1 MRQRRHLAAPLLA
14 CLALGACASAPPQ
27 ALPRAAAAPSGLP
40 LGCVP
45 SAVTHRCD
53 QFGTYY
59 SGDDLRRTG
68 AQHVGSALT
77 QLDPELAH

>member
-1 MRQRRHLAAPLLA
+1 MRPLIIGAA
-14 CLALGACASAPPQ
+14 LALALAGCASSGTSAVKP
-27 ALPRAAAAPSGLP
+27 AAAIPSGLP

-45 SAVTHRCD
+45 NGQTQKCD

-68 AQHVGSALT
+68 AQHVGAALT
-77 QLDPELAH
+77 QVDPQLGH

>member
-1 MRQRRHLAAPLLA
+1 MRPLIIGAAV
-14 CLALGACASAPPQ
+14 ALTVVGCAGSATTSVKP
-27 ALPRAAAAPSGLP
+27 AAAIPSGLP

-45 SAVTHRCD
+45 NAQTQKCD

-68 AQHVGSALT
+68 AQHVGQALT
-77 QLDPELAH
+77 LVDPQLGH

>member
-1 MRQRRHLAAPLLA
+1 MRCWRNLIAPLLA
-14 CLALGACASAPPQ
+14 CLALGACASAPTS
-27 ALPRAAAAPSGLP
+27 LPHASATPSGLP

-45 SAVTHRCD
+45 NALTQKCD

-68 AQHVGSALT
+68 AQHVGQALT
-77 QLDPELAH
+77 LVDPQLGH

>member
-1 MRQRRHLAAPLLA
+1 MKPLIIGVAAA
-14 CLALGACASAPPQ
+14 LALAGCASSGTPAVRP
-27 ALPRAAAAPSGLP
+27 AATIPSGLP

-45 SAVTHRCD
+45 NAQTQRCD

-68 AQHVGSALT
+68 AQHVGQALT
-77 QLDPELAH
+77 LVDPQLGH

>member
-1 MRQRRHLAAPLLA
+1 MKALIAGAALS
-14 CLALGACASAPPQ
+14 LALLGCASSGTPAMKP
-27 ALPRAAAAPSGLP
+27 AAALPSGLP

-45 SAVTHRCD
+45 NAVTQKCD

-68 AQHVGSALT
+68 AQHVGQALT
-77 QLDPELAH
+77 QVDPQLGH

>member
-1 MRQRRHLAAPLLA
+1 MRSHLAAPLLV

-27 ALPRAAAAPSGLP
+27 GLPHGSSVAPSGLP

-45 SAVTHRCD
+45 SALTQKCD

-68 AQHVGSALT
+68 AQHVGQALT
-77 QLDPELAH
+77 LLDPQLGH

>member
-1 MRQRRHLAAPLLA
+1 MRRWRDLSVPLLV
-14 CLALGACASAPPQ
+14 CLALGACASAPPRG
-27 ALPRAAAAPSGLP
+27 LPHASAAPSGLP

-45 SAVTHRCD
+45 NALTQKCD

-68 AQHVGSALT
+68 APHVGQALT
-77 QLDPELAH
+77 LLDPQLGH

>member
-1 MRQRRHLAAPLLA
+1 MRIRSRLAAPLLA
-14 CLALGACASAPPQ
+14 CLALGACVSAPPQ
-27 ALPRAAAAPSGLP
+27 GLPRASAAPSGLP

-45 SAVTHRCD
+45 SAQTQKCA

-68 AQHVGSALT
+68 AQHVGQALT
-77 QLDPELAH
+77 LLDPQLAH

>member
-1 MRQRRHLAAPLLA
+1 LRIRSRLAAPLLA

-27 ALPRAAAAPSGLP
+27 GLPHASAASSGLP

-45 SAVTHRCD
+45 SALTQKCD

-68 AQHVGSALT
+68 AQHVGQALT
-77 QLDPELAH
+77 LLDPQLAH

>member
-1 MRQRRHLAAPLLA
+1 MRPLIIGAAV
-14 CLALGACASAPPQ
+14 ALTVVGCASSGTTSVKP
-27 ALPRAAAAPSGLP
+27 AAAIPSGLP

-45 SAVTHRCD
+45 NAQTQKCD

-68 AQHVGSALT
+68 AQHVGQALT
-77 QLDPELAH
+77 LVDPQLGH

>member
-1 MRQRRHLAAPLLA
+1 MRPLILAAALT
-14 CLALGACASAPPQ
+14 LALAGCASGAPAVKP
-27 ALPRAAAAPSGLP
+27 AAATPSGLP

-45 SAVTHRCD
+45 SAQTQRCD

-68 AQHVGSALT
+68 AQHVGAALT
-77 QLDPELAH
+77 QVDPQVGH

>member
-1 MRQRRHLAAPLLA
+1 MKLLIISAALG
-14 CLALGACASAPPQ
+14 LALAGCASGGTTAVKP
-27 ALPRAAAAPSGLP
+27 AAAIPSGLP

-45 SAVTHRCD
+45 SVQTQRCD

-68 AQHVGSALT
+68 AQHVGQALT
-77 QLDPELAH
+77 LLDPQLGH

>member
-1 MRQRRHLAAPLLA
+1 MRRWRSLAAPLLA
-14 CLALGACASAPPQ
+14 ALALGACASAPPTG
-27 ALPRAAAAPSGLP
+27 LPHASAAPSGLP

-45 SAVTHRCD
+45 NALRQKCD

-68 AQHVGSALT
+68 AQHVGQALT
-77 QLDPELAH
+77 LLDPQLGH

>member
-1 MRQRRHLAAPLLA
+1 MRSLILGAAVS
-14 CLALGACASAPPQ
+14 LALVACASSGMTGARP
-27 ALPRAAAAPSGLP
+27 AAALPSGLP

-45 SAVTHRCD
+45 NAQTQRCD

-68 AQHVGSALT
+68 AQHVGQALT
-77 QLDPELAH
+77 FVDPQLGH

>member
-1 MRQRRHLAAPLLA
+1 MIGAAF
-14 CLALGACASAPPQ
+14 ALGLAGCASNGTSAVKP
-27 ALPRAAAAPSGLP
+27 AAAIPSGLP

-45 SAVTHRCD
+45 NGQTQKCD

-68 AQHVGSALT
+68 AQHVGQALT
-77 QLDPELAH
+77 LVDPQLGH

>member
-1 MRQRRHLAAPLLA
+1 MRPLLVGA
-14 CLALGACASAPPQ
+14 ALALALAGCASGGTSAVKP
-27 ALPRAAAAPSGLP
+27 AAAIPSGLP

-45 SAVTHRCD
+45 NAQTQKCD

-68 AQHVGSALT
+68 AQHVGQALT
-77 QLDPELAH
+77 LVDPQVGH

>member
-1 MRQRRHLAAPLLA
+1 MRFVAVAAALTLA
-14 CLALGACASAPPQ
+14 ACASGGG
-27 ALPRAAAAPSGLP
+27 RAVKPAAIASGLP

-45 SAVTHRCD
+45 NAQTQKCD

-68 AQHVGSALT
+68 AQHVGQALT
-77 QLDPELAH
+77 LVDPQLGH